1 MMEDLMVSDFR
12 FTISILKFKKESKL

>member
-1 MMEDLMVSDFR
+1 MGDLMVSDFR